1 MNNLVMCFNKKL
13 FKQIYRFLIIG
24 IIAFIIDY
32 LVLIFSKEV
41 INLNIYLSTFIAFV
55 VSVIFNYILSVKWV
69 FNVKTKKSKKNFIF
83 FIFFSIIGLIIT
95 ELNMF
100 IGVTLIELYYLIVK
114 LFATVIVM
122 VYNFITRK
130 LFLEK

>member
-95 ELNMF
+95 EVIMF
-100 IGVTLIELYYLIVK
+100 IGVTLIEFYYLIVK